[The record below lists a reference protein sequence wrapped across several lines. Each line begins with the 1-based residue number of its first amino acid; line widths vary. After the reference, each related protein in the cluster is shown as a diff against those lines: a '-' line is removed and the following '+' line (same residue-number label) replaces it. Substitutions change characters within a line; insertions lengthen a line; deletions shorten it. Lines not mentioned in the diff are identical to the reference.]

1 MRKLACLLIIFLL
14 SIGTSKAQGHSLL
27 LSEYHLIKKDSVE
40 KQSWT
45 RAKKAT
51 VLSAVIPGAGQIY
64 NKKYWK
70 AGIVYG
76 GFIGLTYMYVSNT
89 DSFRNYQQAYAYRL
103 DDDSTTI
110 DDRYPFLGD
119 ASVRTFRDY
128 HRRLRDISIL
138 GFVGLYAL
146 QIIDANVDAHL
157 HEFRVNEDLSMRL
170 QPQIRPSL
178 DPRASIHGLKLSI
191 SF

>member
-1 MRKLACLLIIFLL
+1 MRHLVMIISCLWVLGVNAQYKPTGYLMSEVNFSTND
-14 SIGTSKAQGHSLL
+14 SIQ
-27 LSEYHLIKKDSVE
+27 KKE
-40 KQSWT
+40 WT

-70 AGIVYG
+70 AGLVYG
-76 GFIGLTYMYVSNT
+76 GFVGIAYMYKTNT
-89 DSFRNYQQAYAYRL
+89 DSFRNYQQAYAKRL
-103 DDDSTTI
+103 DGDSTTV
-110 DDRYPFLGD
+110 DDQYPLLGD
-119 ASVRTFRDY
+119 ASVKSFRDY

-138 GFVGLYAL
+138 SFFGLYAL

-157 HEFRVNEDLSMRL
+157 YEFKVNEDLSMRIR
-170 QPQIRPSL
+170 PDIRPSSN
-178 DPRASIHGLKLSI
+178 PNASFNGLKLSI